1 MPVAATAALVIL
13 GCGESS
19 SGTSGPSPPSGA
31 PDEVVVR
38 VVTDGGFAAESREPA
53 RLPEV
58 SVFGDGRVI
67 TQGPTTLEYPGP
79 ALPNLQ
85 EFRLT
90 RDGVAAIVDE
100 ARAAGLL
107 DDPPPDYGDAGITDQ
122 ATTTVTLRVDGTKAE
137 VQVYTLSFD
146 DGLTVEQREN
156 RRELQQFIGFV
167 GHAHGVGVHV
177 IPGSTRR
184 YEPEALAVRVE
195 SFLSDLKAALMRCR
209 RMGAQCTKLEPPSG
223 DPMRHYSRTTYDELH
238 EGVKVLQA
246 DLKTEERRWPL
257 GDLAGTEC
265 AVFHGAELAAVLD
278 AADGAR
284 GDVRWLSGNDSYRLV
299 FRPLLPDEQTCDDV
313 G

>member
-1 MPVAATAALVIL
+1 MRRLIPVAATAALVIL

-195 SFLSDLKAALMRCR
+195 SFLSDLK
-209 RMGAQCTKLEPPSG
+209 
-223 DPMRHYSRTTYDELH
+223 
-238 EGVKVLQA
+238 
-246 DLKTEERRWPL
+246 TEERRWPL

>member
-1 MPVAATAALVIL
+1 MRRLIPVAATAALVIL

-100 ARAAGLL
+100 ARAEGACSTTL
-107 DDPPPDYGDAGITDQ
+107 PPTT
-122 ATTTVTLRVDGTKAE
+122 AT
-137 VQVYTLSFD
+137 
-146 DGLTVEQREN
+146 
-156 RRELQQFIGFV
+156 
-167 GHAHGVGVHV
+167 
-177 IPGSTRR
+177 PGSPTRR
-184 YEPEALAVRVE
+184 RR
-195 SFLSDLKAALMRCR
+195 LSLFASTARKPRCR
-209 RMGAQCTKLEPPSG
+209 STP
-223 DPMRHYSRTTYDELH
+223 
-238 EGVKVLQA
+238 
-246 DLKTEERRWPL
+246 
-257 GDLAGTEC
+257 
-265 AVFHGAELAAVLD
+265 
-278 AADGAR
+278 
-284 GDVRWLSGNDSYRLV
+284 
-299 FRPLLPDEQTCDDV
+299 
-313 G
+313 

>member
-1 MPVAATAALVIL
+1 MRRLAPVVAAAALVIT
-13 GCGESS
+13 GCGDSS
-19 SGTSGPSPPSGA
+19 SGTSGPAPPSGA
-31 PDEVVVR
+31 RDEVVVR
-38 VVTDGGFAAESREPA
+38 VVTEGGFAAESREPA

-90 RDGVAAIVDE
+90 HDGLAAIVDE

-122 ATTTVTLRVDGTKAE
+122 ATTTVTLRVDGTNAE
-137 VQVYTLSFD
+137 VEVYALSFD

-156 RRELQQFIGFV
+156 RRRLQQFIGFA

-177 IPGSTRR
+177 MPGSTRR
-184 YEPEALAVRVE
+184 YEQEALGVRVE
-195 SFLSDLKAALMRCR
+195 PFLSD
-209 RMGAQCTKLEPPSG
+209 
-223 DPMRHYSRTTYDELH
+223 
-238 EGVKVLQA
+238 V
-246 DLKTEERRWPL
+246 KTEERQWPL
-257 GDLAGTEC
+257 RDLAGTEC
-265 AVFHGAELAAVLD
+265 EVFRGAELAAVLD

-284 GDVRWLSGNDSYRLV
+284 EDVRWISGDDSYRLL
-299 FRPLLPDEQTCDDV
+299 FRPLLPDEQTCDDLDRSPIT
-313 G
+313 GT

>member
-1 MPVAATAALVIL
+1 MRQLVPVAAAAALVIM
-13 GCGESS
+13 GCGERS
-19 SGTSGPSPPSGA
+19 SGTSGTSPPSGA

-38 VVTDGGFAAESREPA
+38 VVIEGGFAAESREPA

-67 TQGPTTLEYPGP
+67 TQGPTTLEYPGS

-90 RDGVAAIVDE
+90 RDGLAAVVDE

-107 DDPPPDYGDAGITDQ
+107 DVPPPDYGDAGITDQ
-122 ATTTVTLRVDGTKAE
+122 ATTTVTLRVDGTEAE
-137 VQVYTLSFD
+137 VQVYALNFD

-156 RRELQQFIGFV
+156 RRQLQQFIGFV

-177 IPGSTRR
+177 MPESTRR

-195 SFLSDLKAALMRCR
+195 PFLSD
-209 RMGAQCTKLEPPSG
+209 
-223 DPMRHYSRTTYDELH
+223 
-238 EGVKVLQA
+238 V
-246 DLKTEERRWPL
+246 KTEEHQWPL
-257 GDLAGTEC
+257 GDLAGTDC
-265 AVFHGAELAAVLD
+265 AVFRGGELAAVLHE
-278 AADGAR
+278 ADSAR
-284 GDVRWLSGNDSYRLV
+284 EDVRWLSGDDGYRLV

-313 G
+313 TRSPITGT